1 MSAADAPI
9 GVFDSGVG
17 GLSVLRSLRAEL
29 PAEDWLYF
37 ADSRHCPYGGQTAEA
52 LQARATE
59 ITERFLAHGAKL
71 VVVACNTATIAA
83 IAKLRARYAL
93 PFVGMEPGVKPAC
106 EQTRSGVVGVLAT
119 GRSLAGEKFHQLLAT
134 HARDVR
140 VLTRP
145 CAGWVETV
153 EAGVLEGPPVVQ
165 LLRREVD
172 PLLDAGC
179 DVLVLGCTHY
189 PFLAPALRAEV
200 GPDVTLIDTGP
211 AVARQV
217 RRVLQARS
225 LLRQNGEGAVEWATS
240 GDPARFAEQRAAL
253 GF

>member
-1 MSAADAPI
+1 MRPADAPI

-37 ADSRHCPYGGQTAEA
+37 ADSRHCPYGGQSAEA
-52 LQARATE
+52 LQARAAE
-59 ITERFLAHGAKL
+59 ITERFLARGAKL

-83 IAKLRARYAL
+83 IAALRARYAL

-119 GRSLAGEKFHQLLAT
+119 GRSLAGDKFHQLLAT

-153 EAGVLEGPPVVQ
+153 EAGILEGTPVVR
-165 LLRREVD
+165 LLRQEVD
-172 PLLDAGC
+172 PLLAAGC

-189 PFLAPALRAEV
+189 PFLAPALSAEV

-217 RRVLQARS
+217 RRVLQARG

-240 GDPARFAEQRAAL
+240 GDPARFAEQRAVL